1 MGPSDGV
8 RGATSSDAGNDQM
21 NVASST
27 MDAKYKIKKPRLL
40 FEHDPCGM
48 VAFSMD
54 MSSGPRFAASPE
66 DWVVAAGRL
75 SLYGLQESSSHVIFL
90 RLGSII
96 HPIVP
101 RLRCWRIGR
110 CKFVFPLPT
119 GHHFWRLEIG
129 DEDVEVA
136 DALAGVLSNVLR
148 LELESPFHRSL
159 AAFHDRIK
167 SSNGRATALSVFCPA
182 QADAALDLDVSS
194 QTSELIVYGGKL
206 KTWYASLEA
215 STAPTMT
222 DRETQTSSI
231 LCGGGHRI

>member
-1 MGPSDGV
+1 
-8 RGATSSDAGNDQM
+8 
-21 NVASST
+21 
-27 MDAKYKIKKPRLL
+27 
-40 FEHDPCGM
+40 M
-48 VAFSMD
+48 VA
-54 MSSGPRFAASPE
+54 AC
-66 DWVVAAGRL
+66 RL

-96 HPIVP
+96 HPIMP

-119 GHHFWRLEIG
+119 GHPFWRLEIG

-136 DALAGVLSNVLR
+136 DALADVLSNVLR

-182 QADAALDLDVSS
+182 HADAALDLDVSR

-206 KTWYASLEA
+206 KTWYASL
-215 STAPTMT
+215 
-222 DRETQTSSI
+222 
-231 LCGGGHRI
+231 GGIYRSGHDGS

>member
-1 MGPSDGV
+1 
-8 RGATSSDAGNDQM
+8 M
-21 NVASST
+21 NVTSST

-40 FEHDPCGM
+40 FEHDPCRM

-96 HPIVP
+96 HPIMP

-129 DEDVEVA
+129 DENVEVA
-136 DALAGVLSNVLR
+136 DALADVLSNVLR
-148 LELESPFHRSL
+148 LELVAVSSL
-159 AAFHDRIK
+159 AGCFPRSDQVLQWQGYGPERLLSCTGRCSLGSRAHCVRWQAQDLVCILGGIYRSGHDG
-167 SSNGRATALSVFCPA
+167 S
-182 QADAALDLDVSS
+182 
-194 QTSELIVYGGKL
+194 
-206 KTWYASLEA
+206 
-215 STAPTMT
+215 
-222 DRETQTSSI
+222 
-231 LCGGGHRI
+231 